1 MFIAFEYDFSQ
12 PSRANS
18 RRPPDS
24 VVTRPPASTPQG
36 KGRETIFDAGP
47 SAGAS
52 TIPRKVL
59 PATPQQHRQFPQ
71 GQRTVPLSS
80 PYPEYDEMTPTLT
93 PGSGKGKGPGKGPV
107 NELPIREEEEDLD
120 PFRRSLVDDEEA
132 QVAVATRVGVGVNNT
147 GVNLP
152 VSGHVARPSLV
163 NVGLGLGHGHRK
175 SSSGGGTAMA
185 TGTGGVGKGVG
196 GQARMMTSTQELNMK
211 SQFLMNM
218 RPYGVQDSQA
228 SEMESMSASARVGS
242 SGLVGSGSGSGM
254 VKDDRNEDS
263 LSEGEESQLGPGSD
277 FFK

>member
-1 MFIAFEYDFSQ
+1 VFIAFEYDFSQ
-12 PSRANS
+12 APRANS
-18 RRPPDS
+18 RRSPDS
-24 VVTRPPASTPQG
+24 IVTRPPASNPQG
-36 KGRETIFDAGP
+36 KGRETIFDAGL

-59 PATPQQHRQFPQ
+59 PVTAQQHRQFPQ

-80 PYPEYDEMTPTLT
+80 PYSAAEYDEMTPTLT
-93 PGSGKGKGPGKGPV
+93 PGSGKGQGAGKGPV

-147 GVNLP
+147 RMNLP

-163 NVGLGLGHGHRK
+163 NVGLGHGHRK
-175 SSSGGGTAMA
+175 TSSGGGTVMA
-185 TGTGGVGKGVG
+185 TGMGKGVG
-196 GQARMMTSTQELNMK
+196 GQTRMMTSTQELNMK

-218 RPYGVQDSQA
+218 RPYGVEDSQA
-228 SEMESMSASARVGS
+228 SEMESTGASARFGS
-242 SGLVGSGSGSGM
+242 SGLAGSGSGSGM